1 MLKLNSIN
9 VHLNISE
16 ALRLSIRHET
26 LIKVIIFIIIII
38 QTASTARTANLEVLD
53 DKSENLGIWEFSD
66 RFHSESP

>member
-38 QTASTARTANLEVLD
+38 QTASTARTANLEVLV
-53 DKSENLGIWEFSD
+53 DKSENPSSWPY
-66 RFHSESP
+66 R

>member
-16 ALRLSIRHET
+16 ALRLSIRHDT

-38 QTASTARTANLEVLD
+38 PTASTARTANLEVLD
-53 DKSENLGIWEFSD
+53 DKSENPSSWPY
-66 RFHSESP
+66 R